1 MEAPMPTTPADLLA
15 LAEARPS
22 SLTVSDRAE
31 RLFSIWE
38 ITTWHLPM
46 APEHLR
52 RVLASD
58 PSLPQGIA
66 GIEGGTRWFTAADLA
81 TLRAHFAG
89 GARGARYRLARPDG
103 ALAPL
108 ITLTGPQ
115 GGSGRSMALAHLA
128 TAAALSGWRVLVI
141 DADPGGSLADVL
153 GDRFRSETSPAPLDG
168 PLALIARAAARHLR
182 RMNAAR
188 LDLGEPPLP
197 MDDRLSA
204 ALSVTAD
211 TLIRPS
217 RWPGLDLLAPS
228 AGGLAADPQI
238 AAWRMA
244 QRSWQPWRVLA
255 EALDEDALRARYDL
269 ILCDTGRGLGPMALS
284 ALISADI
291 LLAPLPLTPQGE
303 DGLAKGLR
311 ALAAAVDQCQAEA
324 QGLARALGQAG
335 PVFGWQ
341 ALAIQ
346 PTRAGTDAAQ
356 RLAGFAAKLGAG
368 STTLLPD
375 ALPEMDLSGGGQFYD
390 HDYRRLGR
398 LAYTPPREALEAA
411 FRGLAGLVSGVWQKQ
426 AQEVSQR
433 NLR

>member
-1 MEAPMPTTPADLLA
+1 MPVGLPDLHS
-15 LAEARPS
+15 LAEACAFPPEAI
-22 SLTVSDRAE
+22 LTPGESGA

-52 RVLASD
+52 RVLAAE
-58 PSLPQGIA
+58 PSLPQGSA

-81 TLRAHFAG
+81 RLRAFFAKG
-89 GARGARYRLARPDG
+89 PRGKRYRLARPEG

-108 ITLTGPQ
+108 ITLAGPQ
-115 GGSGRSMALAHLA
+115 GGSGRSLAVAHLA
-128 TAAALSGWRVLVI
+128 TAAALNGWRVLVI
-141 DADPGGSLADVL
+141 DADPGGGLAALL
-153 GDRFRSETSPAPLDG
+153 GDRFRSETSPSDG

-188 LDLGEPPLP
+188 LDLGDPPLP

-204 ALSVTAD
+204 ALTVTAD
-211 TLIRPS
+211 ALIRPS
-217 RWPGLDLLAPS
+217 RWPGLDLMAPS
-228 AGGLAADPQI
+228 HGGLAADPQI

-255 EALDEDALRARYDL
+255 EALDEDGLRARYDL

-291 LLAPLPLTPQGE
+291 LLAPLPLLPQAAE
-303 DGLAKGLR
+303 RLAEGLR
-311 ALAAAVDQCQAEA
+311 ALAEAVAQCQTEA
-324 QGLARALGQAG
+324 QGLARALGQQG

-346 PTRAGTDAAQ
+346 PTRAGGDGAQ
-356 RLAGFAAKLGAG
+356 RLAGFAAKLGG
-368 STTLLPD
+368 GGPTLLPD
-375 ALPEMDLSGGGQFYD
+375 ALPEMDLSAGGQFYD
-390 HDYRRLGR
+390 HDYRQLGR

-411 FRGLAGLVSGVWQKQ
+411 FRGLAGLVLAGWQGG
-426 AQEVSQR
+426 
-433 NLR
+433 